1 MNYGVDWH
9 GPIPDPS
16 PDLVE
21 VAQAT
26 CPFTADQLANLPQI
40 DGLTYLEGVETF
52 VNIVQLVGRT
62 AAIE

>member
-9 GPIPDPS
+9 GLIPDPS

-26 CPFTADQLANLPQI
+26 CPFTEDQLPTLPQT
-40 DGLTYLEGVETF
+40 DELTYLEGVETF
-52 VNIVQLVGRT
+52 VDIVQLLGRPV
-62 AAIE
+62 ALE